1 MPERIEKRL
10 VIALPIRVYGMGS
23 DGKSFNQEARTLD
36 ITREGARIDGLPAIA
51 AGETI
56 GVQYGDAKARY
67 KVIWVGEAGGNKE
80 GQIGVQVVEPGPSVW
95 NKILDATPEEARW
108 VPPPATPAPSAAAVV
123 PKTTMPATPA
133 PPVAAVV
140 KTPPATPPATA
151 VAKTPAPNP
160 PPATSAPK
168 TPTVEPPPPA
178 NAISQRVGQATE
190 ELQAIE
196 KLIESGAVD
205 GRILQDFR
213 EAVNHVRQT
222 SWAVQRWLEL
232 RDMKQDPYS
241 AVDLLVRERIR
252 CATQLA
258 RELGHDVESSEVD
271 LETEGL
277 TQLRSEVDTLSKIL
291 IRVLGKAKS

>member
-23 DGKSFNQEARTLD
+23 DGKPFNQEARTLD
-36 ITREGARIDGLPAIA
+36 ITREGARIDGLPQIA

-56 GVQYGDAKARY
+56 GVQYGESKKRY
-67 KVIWVGEAGGNKE
+67 KVVWVGEAGGNKE

-95 NKILDATPEEARW
+95 HKVLDATPEEARW
-108 VPPPATPAPSAAAVV
+108 VPPPPTAIAGVPTGATAAQQPPIPAAKIPPTASASAA
-123 PKTTMPATPA
+123 
-133 PPVAAVV
+133 
-140 KTPPATPPATA
+140 
-151 VAKTPAPNP
+151 
-160 PPATSAPK
+160 APK
-168 TPTVEPPPPA
+168 TPTSEPPPPA
-178 NAISQRVGQATE
+178 NAISQRVVEATD

-232 RDMKQDPYS
+232 RDKKQDPYS

-258 RELGHDVESSEVD
+258 RELGNDVESSEVD
-271 LETEGL
+271 IESEGL
-277 TQLRSEVDTLSKIL
+277 AQLQSQIDTLSKIL
-291 IRVLGKAKS
+291 ARTIGKAKS

>member
-1 MPERIEKRL
+1 MPVRIEKRL

-23 DGKSFNQEARTLD
+23 DGKPFNQEARTLD
-36 ITREGARIDGLPAIA
+36 ITRDGARIDGLPQIT
-51 AGETI
+51 AGETV
-56 GVQYGDAKARY
+56 GVQYGEKKARY

-95 NKILDATPEEARW
+95 EKILEATPEEARW
-108 VPPPATPAPSAAAVV
+108 VDPGAAV
-123 PKTTMPATPA
+123 AA
-133 PPVAAVV
+133 SVAAVV
-140 KTPPATPPATA
+140 NRPPVAPATVTA
-151 VAKTPAPNP
+151 AAK
-160 PPATSAPK
+160 
-168 TPTVEPPPPA
+168 PTAEPPPPA
-178 NAISQRVGQATE
+178 NAISQRVEEATE

-232 RDMKQDPYS
+232 RDKKQDPYS
-241 AVDLLVRERIR
+241 AVDLLIRERVR

-277 TQLRSEVDTLSKIL
+277 SQLQAQVEALSKTL
-291 IRVLGKAKS
+291 TRVLGKAKT

>member
-23 DGKSFNQEARTLD
+23 DGKPFNQEARTLD
-36 ITREGARIDGLPAIA
+36 ITREGARIDGLPQIA

-56 GVQYGDAKARY
+56 GVQYGEAKKRY
-67 KVIWVGEAGGNKE
+67 KVVWVGEAGGSKE

-95 NKILDATPEEARW
+95 HKVLDATPEEARW
-108 VPPPATPAPSAAAVV
+108 VPPPTTSSPTSTAVV
-123 PKTTMPATPA
+123 PEVS
-133 PPVAAVV
+133 PVAQPISAVV
-140 KTPPATPPATA
+140 QKPQAERPTA
-151 VAKTPAPNP
+151 AP
-160 PPATSAPK
+160 APK
-168 TPTVEPPPPA
+168 TPTSEPPAPA
-178 NAISQRVGQATE
+178 NAISQRVEGATD

-232 RDMKQDPYS
+232 RDKKQDPYS
-241 AVDLLVRERIR
+241 AVDLLVRERVR
-252 CATQLA
+252 CATQLV

-271 LETEGL
+271 IETEGL
-277 TQLRSEVDTLSKIL
+277 AQLQTQVDTLWKIL
-291 IRVLGKAKS
+291 ARIMGKAKS

>member
-1 MPERIEKRL
+1 MPVRIEKRL

-23 DGKSFNQEARTLD
+23 DGKPFNQEARTLD
-36 ITREGARIDGLPAIA
+36 ITRDGARIDGLPQIT
-51 AGETI
+51 AGETV
-56 GVQYGDAKARY
+56 GVQYGEKKARY

-95 NKILDATPEEARW
+95 HKILEATPEEGRW
-108 VPPPATPAPSAAAVV
+108 VDPGPASAPS
-123 PKTTMPATPA
+123 
-133 PPVAAVV
+133 VAAVV
-140 KTPPATPPATA
+140 KNPPAAPSSATAVVKSPPAGPSPATA
-151 VAKTPAPNP
+151 VVKNSTA
-160 PPATSAPK
+160 
-168 TPTVEPPPPA
+168 EPPPPA
-178 NAISQRVGQATE
+178 NAISQRVEEATE

-232 RDMKQDPYS
+232 RDKKQDPYS
-241 AVDLLVRERIR
+241 AVDLLIRERVR

-277 TQLRSEVDTLSKIL
+277 AQLQAQVDALSKTL
-291 IRVLGKAKS
+291 TRVLGRAKTQ